1 MLCGKWSWLIGKN
14 VWPGANVTVLPG
26 VTIGEGSVIT
36 AGVPAKV
43 MREVKRT
50 KEAGHNIN

>member
-1 MLCGKWSWLIGKN
+1 MELVNWKKCMAWS
-14 VWPGANVTVLPG
+14 NVTVLPG
-26 VTIGEGSVIT
+26 VTIGEGSVIA